1 MRMDKHDFDAI
12 VIGSGIS
19 GGWAAKE
26 LTEQGLEVLLLER
39 GRSITPADYVGEH
52 KPAWQFPFRQLG
64 DRKRYERDFPIQSTC
79 YAFGEPTE
87 QWWVKDSEHPYGQD
101 PARPF
106 RWIRGFHLGGKS
118 LMWGRCTPRWG
129 PVNFEENK
137 RDGHGVD
144 WPIRYDD
151 VKAWYDHVE
160 EFIGVSGQ
168 TEYDSPTAPV
178 GKFQPG
184 MLMNACETFVAD
196 KIREKFPDRHLTIA
210 PSAIL
215 TKPLP
220 GRAACHYCGPCERGC
235 STGSYFSSISS
246 TLPAA
251 KATGNLTVVTD
262 SVVVGLDY
270 DPKSRKVAGVRAID
284 QNTRAG
290 KRYTARIVF
299 LNAST
304 LGSTQILLNSTS
316 ESFPHGLGNRSGVLG
331 QYLMDHMYIDVFGV
345 IPGLLDKYT
354 IGNRPAGL
362 WMPRY
367 HNVEE
372 RTAPFLRGFSF
383 QGGATRANWTQGVSV
398 PGHGAALK
406 QRLREYG
413 PWTMDFSAFLECL
426 PYRHNTLTLDPVR
439 KDKWGLPLINTRFA
453 WGKNERVIAK
463 VMVDD
468 ATVMLKAAGATDIA
482 QSPVELPPGGYGIH
496 EMGTA
501 RMGRDPATSF
511 LNGHNQSHEVA
522 NLFVT
527 DGSCMASTA
536 AQNPSL
542 TYMALTARAANY
554 AVQQMKS
561 GAL

>member
-1 MRMDKHDFDAI
+1 VDKHDFDAI

-26 LTEQGLEVLLLER
+26 LTEKGLKVLLLER
-39 GRSITPADYVGEH
+39 GRSITPADYVSEH
-52 KPAWQFPFRQLG
+52 KTAWQFPFRQLG
-64 DRKRYERDFPIQSTC
+64 DRKRYERDYPIQSLC

-87 QWWVKDSEHPYGQD
+87 QFFVKDSEHPYGQD
-101 PARPF
+101 PAHPF
-106 RWIRGFHLGGKS
+106 RWIRGFQLGGRS

-129 PVNFEENK
+129 PINFEENK

-151 VKAWYDHVE
+151 IRPWYDHVE

-168 TEYDSPTAPV
+168 TEYDSPVTPV
-178 GKFQPG
+178 GRFQPG
-184 MLMNACETFVAD
+184 MPMNACETYVAD
-196 KIREKFPDRHLTIA
+196 KIREKFPGRHLTIA
-210 PSAIL
+210 AVAIL
-215 TKPLP
+215 TKELH
-220 GRAACHYCGPCERGC
+220 GRAPCHYCGPCERGC

-251 KATGNLTVVTD
+251 KATGNLTIVTD

-270 DPKSRKVAGVRAID
+270 DPKSRKVAGVRTVD
-284 QNTRAG
+284 RNTRAG
-290 KRYTARIVF
+290 NRYTGRIVF

-304 LGSTQILLNSTS
+304 LGTTQILLNSIS
-316 ESFPHGLGNRSGVLG
+316 ETFPDGLGNRSGVLG
-331 QYLMDHMYIDVFGV
+331 HYLMDHLYLDVIGV
-345 IPGLLDKYT
+345 IPGMLDKYT

-367 HNVEE
+367 HNVEKQ
-372 RTAPFLRGFSF
+372 TAPFLRGFSY
-383 QGGATRANWTQGVSV
+383 QGASWRANWTQGVSV
-398 PGHGAALK
+398 PGYGPALK

-413 PWTMDFSAFLECL
+413 PWVFDFGGFLECL
-426 PYRHNTLTLDPVR
+426 PNRDNQLTLDPNR
-439 KDKWGLPLINTRFA
+439 KDKWGLPIINTRFE
-453 WGKNERVIAK
+453 WGDNDRVIAK
-463 VMVDD
+463 YMVSD
-468 ATVMLKAAGATDIA
+468 ATEMLKAAGATEIV
-482 QSPVELPPGGYGIH
+482 PPPEELTPGGFGIH

-527 DGSCMASTA
+527 DGACMTSSA

-554 AVQQMKS
+554 AVEQMKS

>member
-1 MRMDKHDFDAI
+1 MSSHDFDAI

-26 LTEQGLEVLLLER
+26 LTEKGLKVLLLER
-39 GRSITPADYVGEH
+39 GRSITPADYLGEH
-52 KPAWQFPFRQLG
+52 KPAWEFPFRQLG
-64 DRKRYERDFPIQSTC
+64 DRKRYERDYPIQSTN

-87 QWWVKDSEHPYGQD
+87 QFFVKDSEHPYGQD

-106 RWIRGFHLGGKS
+106 RWIRGYQLGGKS

-129 PVNFEENK
+129 PINFEENK

-144 WPIRYDD
+144 WPIRYEDIR
-151 VKAWYDHVE
+151 AWYDHVE

-168 TEYDSPTAPV
+168 TEFDSPFGPV
-178 GKFQPG
+178 GRFQPG
-184 MLMNACETFVAD
+184 MPMNACETFVAD
-196 KIREKFPDRHLTIA
+196 KIREKFPGRHLTIA

-215 TKPLP
+215 TRELH
-220 GRAACHYCGPCERGC
+220 GRAPCHYCGPCERGC

-251 KATGNLTVVTD
+251 RATGNLTTVTD

-270 DPKSRKVAGVRAID
+270 DPNSRKVAGVRAVD

-304 LGSTQILLNSTS
+304 LGTTQILLNSTS

-331 QYLMDHMYIDVFGV
+331 RYLMDHMYIDVTGV
-345 IPGLLDKYT
+345 IPGMLDKYT

-367 HNVEE
+367 HNVEK
-372 RTAPFLRGFSF
+372 RTASFLRGFSI
-383 QGGATRANWTQGVSV
+383 QGGATRANWMRGVSV

-406 QRLREYG
+406 QRLRDYG
-413 PWTMDFSAFLECL
+413 PWMLSLSPFLECL
-426 PYRHNTLTLDPVR
+426 PYRDNTLTLDPVR
-439 KDKWGLPLINTRFA
+439 KDPWGLPILNTRFE
-453 WGKNERVIAK
+453 WGKNEREIAK
-463 VMVDD
+463 VMVSE
-468 ATVMLKAAGATDIA
+468 TTEMLKAAGATDIV
-482 QSPVELPPGGYGIH
+482 QSPDELPPGGFGIH

-511 LNGHNQSHEVA
+511 LNAHNQSHEVA

-527 DGSCMASTA
+527 DGACMASTA

-554 AVQQMKS
+554 AVDQMKS